1 MRARYPWDTHS
12 IMRRDTSSEFV
23 EALARGLEVLRAF
36 TPEVTRLSVSDVA
49 TRTGLARP
57 TARRLLITLEE
68 LGYVRSHEG
77 AYSLTTRTLELG
89 TAYVSML
96 GMWDVARPLMQQLV
110 ARTGESTSI
119 AQLDGSDIVYTAR
132 VPVPKIIAF
141 AVQIGTRFPA
151 VATSMGKVLLAGLDA
166 QQRAVVLA
174 QPSRSHVVPHRV
186 ASAAQLEREL
196 ATIRKRGW
204 ALSDE
209 QLARGIRS
217 VAAPLHNAEGR
228 VIAALNV
235 TVHAAETSIAT
246 LTEQYLPLLLET
258 AAAITQDWSRLAKLP
273 VPDPLTGV

>member
-1 MRARYPWDTHS
+1 
-12 IMRRDTSSEFV
+12 MRRETSGEFV
-23 EALARGLEVLRAF
+23 EALARGLEVLRSF
-36 TPEVTRLSVSDVA
+36 TPDVTRLTVSDVA
-49 TRTGLARP
+49 ARTGLARP
-57 TARRLLITLEE
+57 TARRLLMTLED
-68 LGYVRSHEG
+68 LGYVRSLDG
-77 AYSLTTRTLELG
+77 AYSLTTRVLELG

-96 GMWDVARPLMQQLV
+96 GMWDVARPLMEQLV

-151 VATSMGKVLLAGLDA
+151 VATSMGKVLLADLTSEQLDA
-166 QQRAVVLA
+166 VLA
-174 QPSRSHVVPHRV
+174 LPSRSHVLPHRV
-186 ASAAQLEREL
+186 ATRPQLDREL

-217 VAAPLHNAEGR
+217 VAAPIHTGHGR
-228 VIAALNV
+228 VIAAVNV
-235 TVHAAETSIAT
+235 TVHAAETSLDV
-246 LTEQYLPLLLET
+246 LTQHHLPLLLET
-258 AAAITQDWSRLAKLP
+258 ASAITADWARLARLP

>member
-1 MRARYPWDTHS
+1 
-12 IMRRDTSSEFV
+12 MRRDTSGEFV
-23 EALARGLEVLRAF
+23 EALARGLEVLRSF
-36 TPEVTRLSVSDVA
+36 TPDVTRLTVSDVA

-57 TARRLLITLEE
+57 TARRLLMTLED

-89 TAYVSML
+89 TAYVSMM
-96 GMWDVARPLMQQLV
+96 GMWDVARPLMQHLV
-110 ARTGESTSI
+110 AQTGESTSI

-151 VATSMGKVLLAGLDA
+151 VATSMGKVLLADLTAD
-166 QQRAVVLA
+166 QREAVLA
-174 QPSRSHVVPHRV
+174 LPSRSHVIPHRT
-186 ASAAQLEREL
+186 ASESQLEREL

-217 VAAPLHNAEGR
+217 VAAPLRNAEGR

-235 TVHAAETSIAT
+235 TVHAAETTIET
-246 LTEQYLPLLLET
+246 LTEHHLPLLLDT
-258 AAAITQDWSRLAKLP
+258 AAAITQDWARLARLP

>member
-1 MRARYPWDTHS
+1 
-12 IMRRDTSSEFV
+12 MRRDPSGEFV
-23 EALARGLEVLRAF
+23 EALARGLEVLRSF

-49 TRTGLARP
+49 ARTGLARP
-57 TARRLLITLEE
+57 TARRLLITLED

-77 AYSLTTRTLELG
+77 AYSLTTKTLELG

-96 GMWDVARPLMQQLV
+96 GMWDVARPLMEQLV

-151 VATSMGKVLLAGLDA
+151 VATSMGKVLLADLTPD
-166 QQRAVVLA
+166 QRETVLSV
-174 QPSRSHVVPHRV
+174 PSRSHVVPHRV
-186 ASAAQLEREL
+186 ANRPQLEREL
-196 ATIRKRGW
+196 RTIGKRGW

-217 VAAPLHNAEGR
+217 VAAPLRNAQGR
-228 VIAALNV
+228 VVAALNV
-235 TVHAAETSIAT
+235 TVHAAETSIGT
-246 LTEQYLPLLLET
+246 LTDDYLPLLLET
-258 AAAITQDWSRLAKLP
+258 AQAITQDWARLARLP
-273 VPDPLTGV
+273 VPDPVTGV